1 MGWLLVTHEGLSCTI
16 QAVRRLFNG
25 LLGGARWFCGGP

>member
-1 MGWLLVTHEGLSCTI
+1 MTHEGLHTI

-25 LLGGARWFCGGP
+25 LLSGARWFCGGP